1 VTAFHLYAAPMQHA
15 EVTLPGVAS
24 SVPIARHFVESVL
37 SSWRQPEL
45 AWTATLIVSELG
57 ANCALH
63 ARTEFTV
70 RVSLESDHA
79 VRLEVS
85 DGSLR
90 LPRQRSFGL
99 ESTTGRGLR
108 LVAELATDW
117 GVESGSHGKTLWV
130 RLTQPSEDVLPED
143 GADVD
148 VDALLATFGEDD
160 GSPVAATDA
169 LHRLRGRRDLRR
181 AGGTGLALAS

>member
-1 VTAFHLYAAPMQHA
+1 MPHA
-15 EVTLPGVAS
+15 DVTLPGAAS
-24 SVPIARHFVESVL
+24 SVPIARHFVEAVL
-37 SSWRQPEL
+37 SSWGQPEL
-45 AWTATLIVSELG
+45 AWTATLVVSELS

-70 RVSLESDHA
+70 RVSLEADRS

-108 LVAELATDW
+108 LVDELATEW
-117 GVESGSHGKTLWV
+117 GVETGATGKTLWV
-130 RLTQPSEDVLPED
+130 RLAQPQEHALPED
-143 GADVD
+143 AEDVD
-148 VDALLATFGEDD
+148 VDALLATFGDDD
-160 GSPVAATDA
+160 GSPAAATA
-169 LHRLRGRRDLRR
+169 SGARRRPPGAPR
-181 AGGTGLALAS
+181 AAVRTGLPLAA